1 MRNVIIL
8 SIALF
13 CLCCSKDEDTS
24 IIGSGDLT
32 MKINGVS
39 WSGTLITNSV
49 DEDTEQAAL
58 SSVNVSSNET
68 MGIVIDDLTGVGTYP
83 IPGDNVSGALYLR
96 KDKVHFTAGS
106 EIIYKV
112 TSIEGSV
119 GSKKV
124 HGTFSGTMKSTA
136 GDVFTITEGKFLT
149 NINSCLLLILNA

>member
-1 MRNVIIL
+1 
-8 SIALF
+8 
-13 CLCCSKDEDTS
+13 
-24 IIGSGDLT
+24 

-58 SSVNVSSNET
+58 SSVNVSANET
-68 MGIVIDDLTGVGTYP
+68 MGIVIDDLKGVGTYP

-96 KDKVHFTAGS
+96 KDKVLFTAGS

-136 GDVFTITEGKFLT
+136 GELLTITEGKF
-149 NINSCLLLILNA
+149 